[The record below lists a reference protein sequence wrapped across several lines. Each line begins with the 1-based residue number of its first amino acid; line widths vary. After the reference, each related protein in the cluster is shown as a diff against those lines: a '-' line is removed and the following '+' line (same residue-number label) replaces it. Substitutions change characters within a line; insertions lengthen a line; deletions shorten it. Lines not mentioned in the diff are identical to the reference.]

1 MRVVLAP
8 AGSRGDFQPLLAL
21 GLGLRAAGHD
31 VVMATSPSFVAEV
44 RAFGLEARTVGLD
57 AEAFVRE
64 SGFAA
69 SPLAATYDLF
79 KIGRAKV
86 REMIV
91 EGLPLMRGADVV
103 VGAGAQIAAPTIAE
117 ALGVPYVF
125 VAYTPQALWS
135 SHHPP
140 FTFPL
145 HGLPRFANRALWRAF
160 SVMTGAVFAGPINA
174 ERCRLGLAPVHRWY
188 EHFFPPSAILLA
200 SDPEL
205 AGPAP
210 DSFLAVPPTGALHL
224 PDTRPLSAELERF
237 LAAGPPPVYV
247 GFGSMP
253 DKRPAETTR
262 LIVAAARSAGA
273 RLVLSRGWAGFG
285 AHDAGAG
292 RATKQAGEP
301 LAGGE
306 SALGADVFVAG
317 PSSHALLFPRVAAV
331 VHHGGA
337 GTTAASARAGRP
349 QVVIPHIFD
358 QFQWAR
364 WVHAAGLAPPP
375 LARGRLTG
383 GRLVVALSAVLREA
397 SYRTS
402 AHEVGAKLRSRDS
415 TADAIAAIEKLTRTG
430 PSEGRVVVEDRQ
442 EQVTSIER

>member
-1 MRVVLAP
+1 M
-8 AGSRGDFQPLLAL
+8 
-21 GLGLRAAGHD
+21 
-31 VVMATSPSFVAEV
+31 
-44 RAFGLEARTVGLD
+44 
-57 AEAFVRE
+57 
-64 SGFAA
+64 
-69 SPLAATYDLF
+69 
-79 KIGRAKV
+79 
-86 REMIV
+86 
-91 EGLPLMRGADVV
+91 
-103 VGAGAQIAAPTIAE
+103 
-117 ALGVPYVF
+117 
-125 VAYTPQALWS
+125 
-135 SHHPP
+135 
-140 FTFPL
+140 
-145 HGLPRFANRALWRAF
+145 
-160 SVMTGAVFAGPINA
+160 
-174 ERCRLGLAPVHRWY
+174 
-188 EHFFPPSAILLA
+188 
-200 SDPEL
+200 
-205 AGPAP
+205 
-210 DSFLAVPPTGALHL
+210 
-224 PDTRPLSAELERF
+224 
-237 LAAGPPPVYV
+237 
-247 GFGSMP
+247 
-253 DKRPAETTR
+253 
-262 LIVAAARSAGA
+262 
-273 RLVLSRGWAGFG
+273 LSRGWAGFG